1 MQILII
7 VKNWFNFSFVGFI
20 AILFLSSCGNS
31 SSNTTV
37 SENEDSTGETLTLVA
52 NGEDFIRQG
61 FTSKDGWRIDFNH
74 AYVTLDEVVAYQTDP
89 PFNAESD
96 ENINA
101 SESIILVDDAITID
115 LAQGDEN
122 APPITVAEVIAPTG
136 VYNAISWKLINDAQT
151 NSSIV
156 LDGIAVKDG
165 ETINFVINLPMPLEY
180 RCGEFVG
187 DERKGVL
194 EAGKDAQLET
204 TFHFD
209 HIFGDGEATPEDDIN
224 VGAIGFQPLAQL
236 SNNGELN
243 IDLATMKAQLSPEDY
258 EKLEKNLQSLGH
270 VGEGHCRLVS
280 QS

>member
-1 MQILII
+1 MKTLII
-7 VKNWFNFSFVGFI
+7 VKNWFNFSFVSFI
-20 AILFLSSCGNS
+20 AILFLSSCGNN

-37 SENEDSTGETLTLVA
+37 SENEDYAGETLTLVA

-74 AYVTLDEVVAYQTDP
+74 AYVTLDEVIAYQTDP

-96 ENINA
+96 EMINA
-101 SESIILVDDAITID
+101 SESIILVDEAITID

-122 APPITVAEVIAPTG
+122 ASPIIVAEAIAPTG
-136 VYNAISWKLINDAQT
+136 VYNAISWKLINDAQS

-165 ETINFVINLPMPLEY
+165 ETINFVLNLPIPLEY
-180 RCGEFVG
+180 QCGEFVG

-209 HIFGDGEATPEDDIN
+209 HIFGDGEATPEDEIN

-258 EKLEKNLQSLGH
+258 EKLEKSSIFGSCGRGALSL
-270 VGEGHCRLVS
+270 S
-280 QS
+280 

>member
-1 MQILII
+1 MKTLII
-7 VKNWFNFSFVGFI
+7 VKNWFNFSFVSFI
-20 AILFLSSCGNS
+20 AILFLSSCGNN

-37 SENEDSTGETLTLVA
+37 SENEDSAGETLTLVA

-61 FTSKDGWRIDFNH
+61 FTSKDGWRVDFNH
-74 AYVTLDEVVAYQTDP
+74 AYVTLDEVIAYQTDP

-96 ENINA
+96 EMINA
-101 SESIILVDDAITID
+101 SESIILVDEAITID

-122 APPITVAEVIAPTG
+122 ASPIIVAEAIAPTG
-136 VYNAISWKLINDAQT
+136 VYNAISWKLINDAQS

-165 ETINFVINLPMPLEY
+165 ETINFVLNLPIPLEY
-180 RCGEFVG
+180 QCGEFVG

-209 HIFGDGEATPEDDIN
+209 HIFGDGEATPEDEIN

-280 QS
+280 

>member
-1 MQILII
+1 MKTLII
-7 VKNWFNFSFVGFI
+7 VKNWFNFSFVSFI
-20 AILFLSSCGNS
+20 AILFLSSCGNN

-37 SENEDSTGETLTLVA
+37 SENEDYAGETLTLVA

-74 AYVTLDEVVAYQTDP
+74 AYVTLDEVIAYQTDP

-96 ENINA
+96 EMINA
-101 SESIILVDDAITID
+101 SESIILVDEAITID

-122 APPITVAEVIAPTG
+122 ASPIIVAEAIAPTG
-136 VYNAISWKLINDAQT
+136 VYNAISWKLINDAQS

-165 ETINFVINLPMPLEY
+165 ETINFVLNLPIPLEY
-180 RCGEFVG
+180 QCGEFVG

-209 HIFGDGEATPEDDIN
+209 HIFGDGEATPEDEIN

-258 EKLEKNLQSLGH
+258 EKLEKKSSIFGSCGRGALSL
-270 VGEGHCRLVS
+270 S
-280 QS
+280 